1 MRKTRWVPGPLSR
14 NGAPRVELRLTC
26 GSWCVYNSKWLPT
39 LCREQLRE
47 PEPRSHRSKHRVS
60 VHGQTSRTGGRCR
73 SQRCDT
79 PVDPVARRAKPAK
92 GCAFRQRIACP
103 GSRGS
108 LVVPANDAEPRR
120 PPMASFDATSSAVP
134 DSLLLARQADRLAR
148 QATNT
153 VMQDTI
159 SRPALGDSS
168 NTLSVEAL
176 VKQGGR
182 AKAPRRVC
190 HGCVALRNEG
200 EALKREVLRLRSGMK
215 AMQARL
221 EALETA
227 AVRAATARAA
237 RRERARSAKPPA
249 GPPPAVVAASSPP
262 KPPAAAPGRRRPGRR
277 RGTRRRRAC
286 RRAPRR
292 RRPRRPRRRTRRRR
306 PRGLPKPTRGRPSRP
321 CASSARPGRRRRPSR
336 RRATRRLAG
345 AARTRR
351 NGRRRAARACSTRC
365 TPSSAAT
372 ARPSPTRPRGSPAS
386 RWP

>member
-1 MRKTRWVPGPLSR
+1 
-14 NGAPRVELRLTC
+14 
-26 GSWCVYNSKWLPT
+26 
-39 LCREQLRE
+39 
-47 PEPRSHRSKHRVS
+47 
-60 VHGQTSRTGGRCR
+60 
-73 SQRCDT
+73 
-79 PVDPVARRAKPAK
+79 
-92 GCAFRQRIACP
+92 
-103 GSRGS
+103 
-108 LVVPANDAEPRR
+108 
-120 PPMASFDATSSAVP
+120 MASFDATSSAVP

-168 NTLSVEAL
+168 NTLSVEAM

-249 GPPPAVVAASSPP
+249 GPPPSVVAASSPP
-262 KPPAAAPGRRRPGRR
+262 KPPAATPPATPPPPPDSPPPPAWPAEADAWPPEPAVRVISAPGPETPTEPPPCYSPPRRGRTYSPQRAPARCSGVLDALHAILGCDRAALADEATQVPCKPLAIARRP
-277 RGTRRRRAC
+277 
-286 RRAPRR
+286 AP
-292 RRPRRPRRRTRRRR
+292 PAP
-306 PRGLPKPTRGRPSRP
+306 PPPTRAHRHRFCLTPEPPAGPP
-321 CASSARPGRRRRPSR
+321 PPPDAFARVVYEE
-336 RRATRRLAG
+336 
-345 AARTRR
+345 
-351 NGRRRAARACSTRC
+351 
-365 TPSSAAT
+365 
-372 ARPSPTRPRGSPAS
+372 PAELPD
-386 RWP
+386 RDVVAV

>member
-1 MRKTRWVPGPLSR
+1 
-14 NGAPRVELRLTC
+14 
-26 GSWCVYNSKWLPT
+26 
-39 LCREQLRE
+39 
-47 PEPRSHRSKHRVS
+47 
-60 VHGQTSRTGGRCR
+60 
-73 SQRCDT
+73 
-79 PVDPVARRAKPAK
+79 
-92 GCAFRQRIACP
+92 
-103 GSRGS
+103 
-108 LVVPANDAEPRR
+108 
-120 PPMASFDATSSAVP
+120 MASFDATSSAVP

-249 GPPPAVVAASSPP
+249 GPPPSVVAASSPP
-262 KPPAAAPGRRRPGRR
+262 KPPAATPPATPPPPPDSPPPPAWPAEADAWPPEPAVRVISAPGPETPTEPPPCYSPPRRGRTYSPQRAPARCLGVLDALHAILGCDRAALADEATQVPCKPLAIARRP
-277 RGTRRRRAC
+277 
-286 RRAPRR
+286 AP
-292 RRPRRPRRRTRRRR
+292 PAP
-306 PRGLPKPTRGRPSRP
+306 PPPTRAHRHRFCLTPEPPAGPP
-321 CASSARPGRRRRPSR
+321 PPPDAFARVVYEE
-336 RRATRRLAG
+336 
-345 AARTRR
+345 
-351 NGRRRAARACSTRC
+351 
-365 TPSSAAT
+365 
-372 ARPSPTRPRGSPAS
+372 PAELPD
-386 RWP
+386 RDVVAV